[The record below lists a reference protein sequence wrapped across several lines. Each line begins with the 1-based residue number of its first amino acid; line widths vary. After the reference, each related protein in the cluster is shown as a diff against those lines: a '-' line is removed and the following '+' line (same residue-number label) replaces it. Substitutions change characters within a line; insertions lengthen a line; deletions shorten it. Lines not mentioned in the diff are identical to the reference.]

1 MGRAQHAAHH
11 AAVHPRDGRGEVRGH
26 RSRTR
31 QRPALGD
38 IAAHVD
44 RRRCCAR
51 WPTRPPVSDA
61 TEAAQD
67 QWNAVDSYIS
77 DLLVPADP
85 VLDAALRDSA
95 AADLPAIQVS
105 PNQGKLLM
113 LLAQTQGARSILEIG
128 TLGGYSTIWLARALP
143 PDGRLLTLEV
153 EPKHAAVARANLDRA
168 GLGDVVD
175 VRLGRAADT
184 LAQLVAEGSG
194 PYDFVFID
202 ADKPST
208 ADYFTSAVAL
218 SRPGALI
225 VIDNVVRRGEV
236 LDVDSADAQV
246 QGIRRMYD
254 VMAAEPRVAATAIQT
269 VGSKGYDGFAF
280 AVVTAE

>member
-1 MGRAQHAAHH
+1 MG
-11 AAVHPRDGRGEVRGH
+11 
-26 RSRTR
+26 
-31 QRPALGD
+31 
-38 IAAHVD
+38 
-44 RRRCCAR
+44 
-51 WPTRPPVSDA
+51 
-61 TEAAQD
+61 QD
-67 QWNAVDSYIS
+67 QWSAVDSYIS

-85 VLDAALRDSA
+85 VLEAALRDSA

-113 LLAQTQGARSILEIG
+113 LLARAQGARSILEVG
-128 TLGGYSTIWLARALP
+128 TLGGYSTIWLSRALP
-143 PDGRLLTLEV
+143 PGGRLLTLEV
-153 EPKHAAVARANLDRA
+153 EPTHAEVARANLGRA
-168 GLGDVVD
+168 GFGDVVD

-184 LAQLVAEGSG
+184 LAQLVAEGGG

-208 ADYFTSAVAL
+208 ADYFTAAVAL

-225 VIDNVVRRGEV
+225 VVDNVVRKGEV
-236 LDVDSADAQV
+236 LDAESADAQV

-254 VMAAEPRVAATAIQT
+254 AMAAEPRVAATAIQT